1 MVPSFYIKKM
11 KLRIL
16 QACSLKHSINMYV
29 FCFGKNAL
37 IQVGQRRVLSL
48 LPTLG
53 YAPVVEPYVR
63 NHLSYKLKKQLSIYK
78 SYELQSIF
86 IEINNFEKS
95 NIVIRCIYKHTGM
108 NLNEFNEF
116 YLNNL
121 LDQKTVFLVGDFN
134 INLLNYDQDT
144 STNEFLNPLPFHLF
158 LPYIHQPTRVTSNSK
173 TLIDNIFSNAI
184 SPILYLAIS
193 PWLSQITY
201 HNFSSFL
208 TFFLTHQA

>member
-1 MVPSFYIKKM
+1 MPFYEIKSCGMVPSFYIKKM

-16 QACSLKHSINMYV
+16 QACSLKHSINRYV
-29 FCFGKNAL
+29 FCFGKNGL
-37 IQVGQRRVLSL
+37 IQVGQRGVLSL
-48 LPTLG
+48 LPILG
-53 YAPVVEPYVR
+53 YAPVMEPYVR

-95 NIVIRCIYKHTGM
+95 NIVIRCIYKHPGM

-134 INLLNYDQDT
+134 LNLLNYD
-144 STNEFLNPLPFHLF
+144 
-158 LPYIHQPTRVTSNSK
+158 
-173 TLIDNIFSNAI
+173 
-184 SPILYLAIS
+184 
-193 PWLSQITY
+193 
-201 HNFSSFL
+201 
-208 TFFLTHQA
+208 